1 MKPAPEVLSF
11 VTSPQRNT
19 RSIVVKGAMRSLEVG
34 SAGRLRQLAVAP
46 FRRDPGRAGLSL
58 RGRVSDLH
66 PAGGRRTII
75 IVPRPSRRL
84 RCQAARTSLLRE
96 LIDRL
101 AGALG
106 EKGPEDFG
114 AAADVV
120 PDLSRR
126 NDHRRFERRPQPVRG
141 TPHPQFPVRRI
152 GVGNVLV
159 PGARADRYLTLINL
173 QAGAN
178 IAK

>member
-1 MKPAPEVLSF
+1 MPLILSF

-19 RSIVVKGAMRSLEVG
+19 RSIVVKAATRSLEVG

-58 RGRVSDLH
+58 QGRVS
-66 PAGGRRTII
+66 ACAARR
-75 IVPRPSRRL
+75 RPTDDHYRAAPIRRL
-84 RCQAARTSLLRE
+84 RCQAARTSFLRE

-106 EKGPEDFG
+106 EKGPEDLG
-114 AAADVV
+114 AAAAVV

-152 GVGNVLV
+152 GVGHVLV

-173 QAGAN
+173 QADAN